1 MTINALAN
9 QVQIINIELA
19 SSAITNRNISSPTK
33 LTMCYEIVNP

>member
-19 SSAITNRNISSPTK
+19 SSAITNRNISSP
-33 LTMCYEIVNP
+33 CYETNNV

>member
-19 SSAITNRNISSPTK
+19 SSAITNSNISLPAK
-33 LTMCYEIVNP
+33 LTMYDSK